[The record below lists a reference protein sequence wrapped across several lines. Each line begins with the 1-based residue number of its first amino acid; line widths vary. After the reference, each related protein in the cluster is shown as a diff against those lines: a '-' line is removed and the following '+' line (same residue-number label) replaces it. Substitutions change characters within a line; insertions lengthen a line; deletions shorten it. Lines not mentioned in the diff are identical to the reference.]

1 MGKNHKM
8 VKKQMFQSKMIYRY
22 VSSCS
27 AHNQKVDYVNFLKIR
42 LIAQPHVN
50 TQVGEGPVN
59 GSDVVEE
66 PPTWETLS

>member
-1 MGKNHKM
+1 M
-8 VKKQMFQSKMIYRY
+8 YRY
-22 VSSCS
+22 S